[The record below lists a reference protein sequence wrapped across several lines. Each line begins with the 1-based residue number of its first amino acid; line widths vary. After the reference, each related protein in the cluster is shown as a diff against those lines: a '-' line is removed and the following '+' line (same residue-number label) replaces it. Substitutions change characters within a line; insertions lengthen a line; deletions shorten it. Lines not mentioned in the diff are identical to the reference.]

1 MIRMAVY
8 ISRTFVFSWLVVT
21 FGFLILIGLLDSLA
35 NSNEIAASERSGAA
49 TFEYMLYRAP
59 VIFDRVLLFTVV
71 VAMLLTYVKLIRQH
85 ELVALIGFGFSVPK
99 QVVMLAPAVVG
110 VTALAVLFINTAM
123 PPSVRAL
130 QAWGVGEYKRTSI
143 SEDKPLWLQD
153 GSRIVRAAGRP
164 NMETLTELQF
174 FDQEENG
181 QVSIISWVQKAT
193 YDYTQNIW
201 ILDGVERTT
210 SRDRF
215 TPAPFTRWLSE
226 QTPNSI
232 AKLAADPRDLALGD
246 MRKFRTEGNSGSSPG
261 FAYGFWYLHRITR
274 PLAALILLLCAV
286 PIMQKT
292 GREET
297 GDKALIAGI
306 AAGFIYLILDGAL
319 STFAVSGGL
328 SIAWAV
334 VLPLAIFGLVGSYL
348 ALKTED
354 LSM

>member
-1 MIRMAVY
+1 MIRLAIY
-8 ISRTFVFSWLVVT
+8 ISKTFIFSWLVVT
-21 FGFLILIGLLDSLA
+21 FGFLVLIGLLDSLA
-35 NSNEIAASERSGAA
+35 NSNEIAASGRGGTA

-99 QVVMLAPAVVG
+99 QVAMLAPAVIG

-130 QAWGVGEYKRTSI
+130 QAWGIGEYKRTSI
-143 SEDKPLWLQD
+143 SEEKPLWLQD
-153 GSRIVRAAGRP
+153 GTRIVRAAGRP
-164 NMETLTELQF
+164 DMETLTDLQF

-181 QVSIISWVQKAT
+181 QVSIISWVKQAKYDFEQKV
-193 YDYTQNIW
+193 W
-201 ILDGVERTT
+201 ILDGVERVT
-210 SRDRF
+210 SRERF
-215 TPAPFTRWLSE
+215 TPASFTRWLSE
-226 QTPNSI
+226 QTPTSI
-232 AKLAADPRDLALGD
+232 AKLAADPRDLSLKD

-292 GREET
+292 GREDT
-297 GDKALIAGI
+297 GDKPLIIGI
-306 AAGFIYLILDGAL
+306 AAGFIYLVLDGAL

-334 VLPLAIFGLVGSYL
+334 ILPLAIFGLVGSYL

>member
-297 GDKALIAGI
+297 GDKALITGI

>member
-1 MIRMAVY
+1 MIRIAVY
-8 ISRTFVFSWLVVT
+8 ISKTFVFSWLVVT

-35 NSNEIAASERSGAA
+35 NSNEIAESGRGGMA

-59 VIFDRVLLFTVV
+59 VIFDRVLLFTVI

-99 QVVMLAPAVVG
+99 QVALLAPVVMSAT
-110 VTALAVLFINTAM
+110 VLAILLINIAM

-143 SEDKPLWLQD
+143 NSENPLWLQD
-153 GSRIVRAAGRP
+153 GTRIVRAAGRP
-164 NMETLTELQF
+164 NMETLTDLQF
-174 FDQEENG
+174 FDQEETG
-181 QVSIISWVQKAT
+181 EISIASWVKKAT
-193 YDYTQNIW
+193 YSFEQNAW
-201 ILDGVERTT
+201 ILEGVERATA
-210 SRDRF
+210 RDRF
-215 TPAPFTRWLSE
+215 TPGPFSLWLSE
-226 QTPNSI
+226 QTPTTI
-232 AKLAADPRDLALGD
+232 AKLAADPRDLSLED
-246 MRKFRTEGNSGSSPG
+246 MRKFRTEGRSGSKPG

-292 GREET
+292 GREDT
-297 GDKALIAGI
+297 GDKALIIGI
-306 AAGFIYLILDGAL
+306 ASGFLYLILDGAL

-328 SIAWAV
+328 SIVWAIS
-334 VLPLAIFGLVGSYL
+334 LPLMIFGLVGCYL

-354 LSM
+354 LSF

>member
-8 ISRTFVFSWLVVT
+8 ISKTFVFSWLVVT
-21 FGFLILIGLLDSLA
+21 FGFLTLIGLLDSLA
-35 NSNEIAASERSGAA
+35 NSNEIAASERGGAA

-59 VIFDRVLLFTVV
+59 VIFDRVLLSTVV

-99 QVVMLAPAVVG
+99 QVAMLAPAVVG
-110 VTALAVLFINTAM
+110 VTALAVLLINTAM

-130 QAWGVGEYKRTSI
+130 QAWGIGEYKRTSI
-143 SEDKPLWLQD
+143 SEEKPLWLQD
-153 GSRIVRAAGRP
+153 GFRIVRAAGRT
-164 NMETLTELQF
+164 NMETLTDLQF
-174 FDQEENG
+174 FDQEDNG

-193 YDYTQNIW
+193 YDYTQKMW
-201 ILDGVERTT
+201 ILDGVERST

-232 AKLAADPRDLALGD
+232 ARLAADPRDLSLKD
-246 MRKFRTEGNSGSSPG
+246 MRKFRTEGNSGSRPG

-292 GREET
+292 GREDT
-297 GDKALIAGI
+297 GDKALITGI

-334 VLPLAIFGLVGSYL
+334 VLPLAIFGLLGSYL

>member
-1 MIRMAVY
+1 MIRLAIY
-8 ISRTFVFSWLVVT
+8 ISKTFIFSWLIVT

-35 NSNEIAASERSGAA
+35 NSNEIAASGRGGAA

-85 ELVALIGFGFSVPK
+85 ELVALIGFGLSVPK
-99 QVVMLAPAVVG
+99 QIAMLAPAVFG
-110 VTALAVLFINTAM
+110 VTTLAVLIINTAM

-143 SEDKPLWLQD
+143 SEKKPLWLQD
-153 GSRIVRAAGRP
+153 GTRIVRAAGRP
-164 NMETLTELQF
+164 NMETLTDLQF

-181 QVSIISWVQKAT
+181 QISIISWVKRAT
-193 YDYTQNIW
+193 YDFEQKLW
-201 ILDGVERTT
+201 ILDGVERAT

-215 TPAPFTRWLSE
+215 TPGPFTRWLSE
-226 QTPNSI
+226 QTPTSI
-232 AKLAADPRDLALGD
+232 AKLAADPRDLAFVD
-246 MRKFRTEGNSGSSPG
+246 MRKFRTEGNSGSSPS
-261 FAYGFWYLHRITR
+261 FAYGFWYLHRMTR

-286 PIMQKT
+286 PIMQRT

-297 GDKALIAGI
+297 GDKALIIGI
-306 AAGFIYLILDGAL
+306 AAGFIYLVLDGAL

-334 VLPLAIFGLVGSYL
+334 ALPLAVFGWIGSYL
-348 ALKTED
+348 MLKTED

>member
-1 MIRMAVY
+1 MIRLALY
-8 ISRTFVFSWLVVT
+8 ISKTFVFSWLIVT

-35 NSNEIAASERSGAA
+35 NSNEIAASGRGGMA

-99 QVVMLAPAVVG
+99 QVAMLAPAVVG
-110 VTALAVLFINTAM
+110 VTALAVFFINTAM

-143 SEDKPLWLQD
+143 SQEKPLWLQD
-153 GSRIVRAAGRP
+153 GNRIVRAAGRP
-164 NMETLTELQF
+164 DMETLTDLQF

-181 QVSIISWVQKAT
+181 QISIITWVKQAR
-193 YDYTQNIW
+193 YDFQDKVW
-201 ILDGVERTT
+201 VLDGVERLST
-210 SRDRF
+210 RDRF
-215 TPAPFTRWLSE
+215 TPAPFTKWMSE

-232 AKLAADPRDLALGD
+232 ARLAADPRDLSLRD
-246 MRKFRTEGNSGSSPG
+246 MRKFSTEGNSGSKPG
-261 FAYGFWYLHRITR
+261 FAYAFWFWHRLTR

-292 GREET
+292 GREDT
-297 GDKALIAGI
+297 GDKALIIGI
-306 AAGFIYLILDGAL
+306 AAGFIYLVLDGAL

-328 SIAWAV
+328 SIGWAIIF
-334 VLPLAIFGLVGSYL
+334 PLAIFGLVGSYL